1 LLDPSRFSLL
11 AVRFAESAAAPA
23 DLYDAVQPWRHLIG
37 VVELAPAPEAAR
49 EHFQAVFG
57 RSDGVFLVRP
67 DGYVGFAS
75 GERAWARQ
83 LDAYCRL
90 WLTGVPH
97 EKWTGG

>member
-1 LLDPSRFSLL
+1 
-11 AVRFAESAAAPA
+11 VRSAESAAAPA
-23 DLYDAVQPWRHLIG
+23 DLSDAAQPWRHLIG

-49 EHFQAVFG
+49 ERFQAVFG

-75 GERAWARQ
+75 GEHASRQ

-90 WLTGVPH
+90 WLSAPGQVHTRAG
-97 EKWTGG
+97 